1 MPLKDLD
8 IITYNTTGDMVVKM
22 DPKNGYV
29 SGVKNLI
36 QRVIK
41 RIFTVQGSN
50 TYDLNMGGQLH
61 HLFKAITAE
70 EAEEFEET
78 FGILLNSITEQ
89 LKIEQVAFLDKLN
102 SAEIL
107 DDLIVEKMVY
117 DPVFGGFLIT
127 IKVVTANKNSYAVT
141 I

>member
-1 MPLKDLD
+1 MLKDLD
-8 IITYNTTGDMVVKM
+8 IIAYNSTGDMIVKM
-22 DPKNGYV
+22 EPKNGAV

-36 QRVIK
+36 QRIIK

-50 TYDLNMGGQLH
+50 TYDLHLGGQLNT
-61 HLFKAITAE
+61 LFKAITQE
-70 EAEEFEET
+70 EAQEFEET

-89 LKIEQVAFLDKLN
+89 LKEEQVSFIDKLS
-102 SAEIL
+102 SAEVL
-107 DDLIVEKMVY
+107 EDLVVEKMVY

-127 IKVVTANKNSYAVT
+127 IKVVCANKVSYSVT